1 LQRRNLNEAVRFL
14 ATSSILIN
22 LTQGCTSDHEFRESL
37 SPIARQACEIVS
49 RIRKSE
55 LATIWSTSQHSDLE
69 KEELFPGMIF
79 NLAKSHMETTTLW
92 KICQRMP
99 KGALL
104 HCHLGAMVDLEWVI
118 ETAMNE
124 EGVCFCSLGGGLVS
138 EKLREKT
145 DVRILFQ
152 KDGLEDGSCIWGED
166 YVNGTWVNLK
176 SAAESFPEG
185 GKEGFKKWL
194 KGKCTI
200 TQEDNVA
207 HHLGVDDIWRK
218 LQGGFRT
225 IAPIEFYEPV
235 MRKFLRRFLTTVKED
250 GVKWV
255 EMRGASKNFRLR
267 GEEVQF
273 ERRLDLIR
281 VIDEEV
287 TAFIASE
294 DGEGFWGVRQIWD
307 TLRSYDTEEIIDGTI

>member
-1 LQRRNLNEAVRFL
+1 
-14 ATSSILIN
+14 
-22 LTQGCTSDHEFRESL
+22 
-37 SPIARQACEIVS
+37 
-49 RIRKSE
+49 
-55 LATIWSTSQHSDLE
+55 
-69 KEELFPGMIF
+69 MIF

-118 ETAMNE
+118 ETAINE
-124 EGVCFCSLGGGLVS
+124 EGICFCSLGGGLVS
-138 EKLREKT
+138 ENVRGKT

-152 KDGLEDGSCIWGED
+152 KDGMEDGSCIWREE
-166 YVNGTWVNLK
+166 YVGGTWVNLK
-176 SAAESFPEG
+176 SAAESFPDG

-194 KGKCTI
+194 KGRCTI

-218 LQGGFRT
+218 LQGAFRT
-225 IAPIEFYEPV
+225 IAPIEFYEPI
-235 MRKFLRRFLTTVKED
+235 MRMFLRQFLTTVKED

-287 TAFIASE
+287 TAFMASE
-294 DGEGFWGVRQIWD
+294 EGNGFWGVRKIWD
-307 TLRSYDTEEIIDGTI
+307 TMRSYDTEEIIDGTNLSYPACAITNI

>member
-1 LQRRNLNEAVRFL
+1 
-14 ATSSILIN
+14 
-22 LTQGCTSDHEFRESL
+22 
-37 SPIARQACEIVS
+37 
-49 RIRKSE
+49 
-55 LATIWSTSQHSDLE
+55 
-69 KEELFPGMIF
+69 MIF

-118 ETAMNE
+118 ETAMDE
-124 EGVCFCSLGGGLVS
+124 EGICFCSLWGGLFS
-138 EKLREKT
+138 EKVREKT

-152 KDGLEDGSCIWGED
+152 KDGMKDGSCVWKEE
-166 YVNGTWVNLK
+166 YVSGTWVNLK
-176 SAAESFPEG
+176 SAAESFPDG

-194 KGKCTI
+194 KGRCTI

-218 LQGGFRT
+218 LKGAFRT
-225 IAPIEFYEPV
+225 ITPIEFYEPIT
-235 MRKFLRRFLTTVKED
+235 RKFLRRFLTTVKDD

-255 EMRGASKNFRLR
+255 EMRDTSKNFRMG
-267 GEEVQF
+267 GENVQF

-287 TAFIASE
+287 TAFMASE
-294 DGEGFWGVRQIWD
+294 EGKGFWGVRKIWD
-307 TLRSYDTEEIIDGTI
+307 TMRSYDTEEIIDGTKLSALACSITDI